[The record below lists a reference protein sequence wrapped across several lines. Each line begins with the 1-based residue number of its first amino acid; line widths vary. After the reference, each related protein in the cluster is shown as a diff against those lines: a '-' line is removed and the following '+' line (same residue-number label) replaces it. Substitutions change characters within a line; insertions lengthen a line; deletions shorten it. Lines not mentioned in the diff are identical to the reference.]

1 MFCIIA
7 FVVLSILG
15 IFSASNRQLARE
27 ALDCVLRRVT
37 FRPCNTGFDEKMK
50 AKLLGFVI
58 TRSENGARLLN
69 KYFEPI
75 AWVFFVLLMASS
87 FMAVRGMYL
96 YYTTGNCNGANQS
109 GFCVFDPKNQNNQV
123 SAVNAVC
130 RPKSAGDD
138 FLTLDGVDLNGFPV
152 LDNATEEKIYFI
164 GCYHC
169 EYTRKTYPIIR
180 KLVDRYQTDM
190 VFMHYPVKESTDTL
204 SRLGYCA
211 YKAEPTRYWD
221 LNDRLFEA
229 EAVRLDDPAVIDG
242 MLTDSGFDS
251 QEIRACMAAHETE
264 TTVQGMLKEV
274 VKSQF
279 YGTPTIF
286 IGEDVYVGPK
296 PYRVYAISLKGL
308 LYWLR

>member
-1 MFCIIA
+1 M
-7 FVVLSILG
+7 VV
-15 IFSASNRQLARE
+15 
-27 ALDCVLRRVT
+27 
-37 FRPCNTGFDEKMK
+37 
-50 AKLLGFVI
+50 
-58 TRSENGARLLN
+58 
-69 KYFEPI
+69 
-75 AWVFFVLLMASS
+75 
-87 FMAVRGMYL
+87 
-96 YYTTGNCNGANQS
+96 
-109 GFCVFDPKNQNNQV
+109 
-123 SAVNAVC
+123 
-130 RPKSAGDD
+130 
-138 FLTLDGVDLNGFPV
+138 
-152 LDNATEEKIYFI
+152 
-164 GCYHC
+164 
-169 EYTRKTYPIIR
+169 
-180 KLVDRYQTDM
+180 
-190 VFMHYPVKESTDTL
+190 MHYPVKESTDTL